1 MSTTN
6 SMNHWKAVQTLE
18 LNETEFTLR
27 ELKQQYRLNALRYHP
42 DKNRAEN
49 ASTKFQEIQSAYE
62 FLLPFCSESDLDL
75 EDTREEGESQEEN
88 KYHVILKYFMGSLQ
102 TIYPTKMNEV
112 LQEIVEK
119 MLSVCEKQ
127 SLQILE
133 KTDDRKFR
141 MVYTIL
147 NKYRHVF
154 LLSPEFYQ
162 EMEILR
168 EKREKNDSLEIIT
181 LYPNIEDLMETM
193 VYKLSKEGD
202 IYYVPVWHQ
211 EVVFENRNTGTEFIV
226 KCIPDVS
233 ALWQPT
239 EEYIRNDIRVTSGN
253 IDEENHIHIYIS
265 CNIAKIWEIAQK
277 KENIQIRFTREKWM
291 SFSPEQLHILAEGEQ
306 ILRWRKQGIS
316 RISSNIYD
324 ISQKA
329 DLVLHVSLFS

>member
-1 MSTTN
+1 M
-6 SMNHWKAVQTLE
+6 
-18 LNETEFTLR
+18 R
-27 ELKQQYRLNALRYHP
+27 
-42 DKNRAEN
+42 
-49 ASTKFQEIQSAYE
+49 
-62 FLLPFCSESDLDL
+62 
-75 EDTREEGESQEEN
+75 EGESPEVN
-88 KYHVILKYFMGSLQ
+88 NNYYVILKYFMGSLQ

-133 KTDDRKFR
+133 KTDDLKFQ

-162 EMEILR
+162 EMETLR
-168 EKREKNDSLEIIT
+168 EKKEQGNSMEIIT
-181 LYPNIEDLMETM
+181 LHPNIEDLMDTM
-193 VYKLSKEGD
+193 VYKLSKEGE

-211 EVVFENRNTGTEFIV
+211 EVVFENRNNGTEFIV

-233 ALWQPT
+233 SLWQPT
-239 EEYIRNDIRVTSGN
+239 EEFIRNDIRIISAK

-265 CNIAKIWEIAQK
+265 CNITKIWEIVQK
-277 KENIQIRFTREKWM
+277 KENINIRFSREKWM